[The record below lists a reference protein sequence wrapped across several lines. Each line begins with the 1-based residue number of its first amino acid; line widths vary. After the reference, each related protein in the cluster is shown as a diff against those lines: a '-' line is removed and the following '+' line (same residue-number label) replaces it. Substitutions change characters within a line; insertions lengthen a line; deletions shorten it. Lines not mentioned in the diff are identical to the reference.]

1 MFPSGFIT
9 LTTDFGSDSPYVA
22 AMKGVILTICPT
34 ARIFDLCHGIKPQN
48 VYEGALTLENVARFF
63 PPGTVHIA
71 VVDPGVGTSRDII
84 LAQIGDY
91 YYIAPNN
98 GLLTRV
104 IRQAESD
111 KVSMKFYSL
120 ENRGYWRE
128 AISNTFQGR
137 DVMAP
142 AAAHLLCGMAPQ
154 YMGKPTTSIVEL
166 EIQEPV
172 VESSSITGIVEDVDS
187 FGNLI
192 TNISAKSLV
201 GRALDDSV
209 QISLS
214 GKTVTQG
221 VCQTYGDKPA
231 GAAIAIIDSSDRVE
245 IAVVNGNAAQTFNAA
260 IGDEVVLTWENRQ

>member
-9 LTTDFGSDSPYVA
+9 LTTDFGADSPYVA

-34 ARIFDLCHGIKPQN
+34 ARIFDICHSVKPQN
-48 VYEGALTLENVARFF
+48 VYQGALTLEKVARFF

-104 IRQAESD
+104 IHKAELRS
-111 KVSMKFYSL
+111 VPMKFYSL
-120 ENRGYWRE
+120 QNRGYWRE
-128 AISNTFQGR
+128 AISNTFHGR

-142 AAAHLLCGMAPQ
+142 TAAHLLCGMEPQ
-154 YMGKPTTSIVEL
+154 YMGALTTTIVKL
-166 EIQEPV
+166 EIPEPV
-172 VESSSITGIVEDVDS
+172 VTPTEIAGVVEDVDS

-192 TNISAKSLV
+192 TNISAKLLA
-201 GRALDDSV
+201 GRATDDSV

-221 VCQTYGDKPA
+221 VCRTYGDKPA
-231 GAAIAIIDSSDRVE
+231 GATIAIVDSSNRVE
-245 IAVVNGNAAQTFNAA
+245 IAVVNGNAEQTLNAA
-260 IGDEVVLTWENRQ
+260 VGDEVRLTWL

>member
-1 MFPSGFIT
+1 MHPSGFIT
-9 LTTDFGSDSPYVA
+9 LTTDFGFDSPYVA

-34 ARIFDLCHGIKPQN
+34 AQIIDLCHGVKPQN
-48 VYEGALTLENVARFF
+48 VYLGALTLEKTARFF

-71 VVDPGVGTSRDII
+71 VVDPGVGTSRDIL

-91 YYIAPNN
+91 YYITPNN

-104 IRQAESD
+104 IRQAESNR
-111 KVSMKFYSL
+111 VPMKFYSL

-128 AISNTFQGR
+128 AISNTFHGR

-142 AAAHLLCGMAPQ
+142 AAAHLLRGLSPENMGAPA
-154 YMGKPTTSIVEL
+154 TSVVQL
-166 EIQEPV
+166 EIPEPV
-172 VESSSITGIVEDVDS
+172 VETSAITGTVEDVDS

-192 TNISAKSLV
+192 TNINAKALA

-221 VCQTYGDKPA
+221 VCRTYGNKPA
-231 GAAIAIIDSSDRVE
+231 GEAIAIIDSSDRVE
-245 IAVVNGNAAQTFNAA
+245 IAVVNGNAAQTLNAA
-260 IGDEVVLTWENRQ
+260 VGDEVVLTWFR

>member
-9 LTTDFGSDSPYVA
+9 LTTDFGVDSPYVA

-34 ARIFDLCHGIKPQN
+34 ARIFDICHSVKPQN
-48 VYEGALTLENVARFF
+48 VYQGALTLEKVARFY

-91 YYIAPNN
+91 YYIVPNN

-104 IRQAESD
+104 IRQAKSD
-111 KVSMKFYSL
+111 KVPMKFYSL

-128 AISNTFQGR
+128 AISNTFHGR

-142 AAAHLLCGMAPQ
+142 AAAHLMCGMAPQ
-154 YMGKPTTSIVEL
+154 YMGAPTTDIVQL
-166 EIQEPV
+166 EIPEPI
-172 VESSSITGIVEDVDS
+172 ITPTEIAGIVEDVDS

-192 TNISAKSLV
+192 TNISAIALA
-201 GRALDDSV
+201 GRTTDDSV
-209 QISLS
+209 QITLS

-231 GAAIAIIDSSDRVE
+231 GAPIAIIDSSNCVE
-245 IAVVNGNAAQTFNAA
+245 IAVVNGNAEQTLNATV
-260 IGDEVVLTWENRQ
+260 GDMVVLSWA

>member
-9 LTTDFGSDSPYVA
+9 LTTDFGIDSPYVA

-34 ARIFDLCHGIKPQN
+34 ARIFDVCHSVKPQN
-48 VYEGALTLENVARFF
+48 IYQGALTLEKVARFF

-104 IRQAESD
+104 IRQAELD
-111 KVSMKFYSL
+111 KVSMKFRSL

-128 AISNTFQGR
+128 AISNTFHGR

-154 YMGKPTTSIVEL
+154 YMGVLTTSIVKL
-166 EIQEPV
+166 EIPEPAV
-172 VESSSITGIVEDVDS
+172 SPTEIIGIVEDVDS

-192 TNISAKSLV
+192 TNISAKLLA
-201 GRALDDSV
+201 GRATDDSV

-214 GKTVTQG
+214 GRVVTQG
-221 VCQTYGDKPA
+221 VCRTYGDKPA
-231 GAAIAIIDSSDRVE
+231 GEVIAIIDSSNSVE
-245 IAVVNGNAAQTFNAA
+245 IAVVNGNAAQTFKAA
-260 IGDEVVLTWENRQ
+260 VGDTVVLSWA

>member
-9 LTTDFGSDSPYVA
+9 LTTDFGFDSPYVA

-34 ARIFDLCHGIKPQN
+34 ARIFDICHSVKPQN
-48 VYEGALTLENVARFF
+48 VYQGALTLEKVARFF

-71 VVDPGVGTSRDII
+71 VIDPGVGTSRDII

-104 IRQAESD
+104 IRQAESTR
-111 KVSMKFYSL
+111 VPMKFYSL

-128 AISNTFQGR
+128 AISNTFHGR

-142 AAAHLLCGMAPQ
+142 AAAHLMCGMAPQ
-154 YMGKPTTSIVEL
+154 YMGTLTTSIVKL
-166 EIQEPV
+166 EIPEPV
-172 VESSSITGIVEDVDS
+172 IETSAITGIVEDVDS

-192 TNISAKSLV
+192 TNISAKALA

-209 QISLS
+209 QITLS
-214 GKTVTQG
+214 GKPVTQG
-221 VCQTYGDKPA
+221 VCRTYGDKPA
-231 GAAIAIIDSSDRVE
+231 GSTIALIDSSNRVE
-245 IAVVNGNAAQTFNAA
+245 IAVVNGNAEQTLNAA
-260 IGDEVVLTWENRQ
+260 VGDAVVLTWL

>member
-9 LTTDFGSDSPYVA
+9 LTTDFGADSPYVA

-34 ARIFDLCHGIKPQN
+34 ARIFDICHCVKPQN
-48 VYEGALTLENVARFF
+48 VYQGALTLENVARFF

-104 IRQAESD
+104 IHQAESTRIP
-111 KVSMKFYSL
+111 MKFYSL

-128 AISNTFQGR
+128 AISNTFHGR

-142 AAAHLLCGMAPQ
+142 AAAHLMCGMAPQ
-154 YMGKPTTSIVEL
+154 YMGKPTTTIVKL
-166 EIQEPV
+166 EIPEPV
-172 VESSSITGIVEDVDS
+172 VSPTEIAGIVEDVDS

-192 TNISAKSLV
+192 TNISAKSLA
-201 GRALDDSV
+201 GRATDESV

-214 GKTVTQG
+214 GKTIAQG
-221 VCQTYGDKPA
+221 VCRTYGDKPV
-231 GAAIAIIDSSDRVE
+231 GATIAIIDSSDRIE
-245 IAVVNGNAAQTFNAA
+245 LAIVNGSAEQTLNAAV
-260 IGDEVVLTWENRQ
+260 GDTVVLSWA

>member
-9 LTTDFGSDSPYVA
+9 LTTDFGADSPYVA

-104 IRQAESD
+104 IRQAELD

-120 ENRGYWRE
+120 QNRGYWRE
-128 AISNTFQGR
+128 AISNTFHGR

-142 AAAHLLCGMAPQ
+142 AAAHLMCGMAPQ
-154 YMGKPTTSIVEL
+154 YMGKPTTSIVKL
-166 EIQEPV
+166 EIPEPV
-172 VESSSITGIVEDVDS
+172 VTPTEITGIVEDVDS

-192 TNISAKSLV
+192 TNIGAKTLA
-201 GRALDDSV
+201 GRALDETV

-221 VCQTYGDKPA
+221 VFRTYGDKPA
-231 GAAIAIIDSSDRVE
+231 GSAIAIIDSSDRVE
-245 IAVVNGNAAQTFNAA
+245 IAVVNGNAEQTLNAA
-260 IGDEVVLTWENRQ
+260 VGDKVVLTLL

>member
-1 MFPSGFIT
+1 M
-9 LTTDFGSDSPYVA
+9 TTDFGFDSPYVA

-48 VYEGALTLENVARFF
+48 VYEGALTLENVGRFF

-104 IRQAESD
+104 VRRAKLD
-111 KVSMKFYSL
+111 NVSMKFYSL

-128 AISNTFQGR
+128 AISNTFHGR

-142 AAAHLLCGMAPQ
+142 AAAHLLNGLSPDN
-154 YMGKPTTSIVEL
+154 MGAPTTSIVEL

-172 VESSSITGIVEDVDS
+172 VESSAITGIVEDVDS

-192 TNISAKSLV
+192 TNISAKSLA
-201 GRALDDSV
+201 GRTLDDSV
-209 QISLS
+209 QIALS
-214 GKTVTQG
+214 GRAVTQG

-245 IAVVNGNAAQTFNAA
+245 IAVVNGNAAQTLNAA
-260 IGDEVVLTWENRQ
+260 IGDKVVLTWL

>member
-9 LTTDFGSDSPYVA
+9 LTTDFGFDSPYVA

-34 ARIFDLCHGIKPQN
+34 ARIFDICHSVKPQN
-48 VYEGALTLENVARFF
+48 VYSGALTLGKVARFF

-71 VVDPGVGTSRDII
+71 VVDPGVGTSRDIL

-104 IRQAESD
+104 VHKAELNG
-111 KVSMKFYSL
+111 VPMKFYSL

-128 AISNTFQGR
+128 AISNTFHGR

-154 YMGKPTTSIVEL
+154 YMGAPTTSIVKL
-166 EIQEPV
+166 EIPEPIVTPSEITGV
-172 VESSSITGIVEDVDS
+172 VEDIDS

-192 TNISAKSLV
+192 TNISAKLIAS
-201 GRALDDSV
+201 RATDKSV

-214 GKTVTQG
+214 SRAVTQS
-221 VCQTYGDKPA
+221 VCRTYGDKPA
-231 GAAIAIIDSSDRVE
+231 GTTIAIVDSSNRVE
-245 IAVVNGNAAQTFNAA
+245 IAVVNGNAEQTLNAA
-260 IGDEVVLTWENRQ
+260 VGDTVILTWA

>member
-9 LTTDFGSDSPYVA
+9 LTTDFGIDSPYVA

-34 ARIFDLCHGIKPQN
+34 ARIFDVCHSVKPQN
-48 VYEGALTLENVARFF
+48 IYQGALTLEKVARFF

-71 VVDPGVGTSRDII
+71 VIDPGVGTSRDII

-104 IRQAESD
+104 VHKAELTG
-111 KVSMKFYSL
+111 VSMTFYSL

-128 AISNTFQGR
+128 AISNTFHGR

-154 YMGKPTTSIVEL
+154 YMGVLTTSIVKL
-166 EIQEPV
+166 EIPEPAV
-172 VESSSITGIVEDVDS
+172 SPTEIIGIVEDVD
-187 FGNLI
+187 
-192 TNISAKSLV
+192 
-201 GRALDDSV
+201 
-209 QISLS
+209 
-214 GKTVTQG
+214 
-221 VCQTYGDKPA
+221 
-231 GAAIAIIDSSDRVE
+231 
-245 IAVVNGNAAQTFNAA
+245 
-260 IGDEVVLTWENRQ
+260 

>member
-9 LTTDFGSDSPYVA
+9 LTTDFGVDSPYVA

-34 ARIFDLCHGIKPQN
+34 ARIFDLCHSVKPQN
-48 VYEGALTLENVARFF
+48 IYQGARTLEKVAQFF
-63 PPGTVHIA
+63 PPGTVHVA

-104 IRQAESD
+104 IHKAELIN
-111 KVSMKFYSL
+111 VSMKFYSL
-120 ENRGYWRE
+120 QNRGYWRE
-128 AISNTFQGR
+128 AISNTFHGR

-154 YMGKPTTSIVEL
+154 YMGTPTTSIVRL
-166 EIQEPV
+166 EIPEPV
-172 VESSSITGIVEDVDS
+172 VTPTEITGIVEDVDS

-192 TNISAKSLV
+192 TNINVKLLA
-201 GRALDDSV
+201 GRAADDSFH
-209 QISLS
+209 IALS
-214 GKTVTQG
+214 GRTVTQG
-221 VCQTYGDKPA
+221 VCRTYGEKPV
-231 GAAIAIIDSSDRVE
+231 GATVAIINSSNHVE
-245 IAVVNGNAAQTFNAA
+245 IAVVNGNAAQTFNASV
-260 IGDEVVLTWENRQ
+260 GTKVVLTWV

>member
-9 LTTDFGSDSPYVA
+9 LTTDFGFDSPYVA

-34 ARIFDLCHGIKPQN
+34 ARIFDICHSVKPQN
-48 VYEGALTLENVARFF
+48 IYQGALTLEKTARFF

-104 IRQAESD
+104 IHKAELTG
-111 KVSMKFYSL
+111 VPMKFYSL

-128 AISNTFQGR
+128 AISNTFHGR

-142 AAAHLLCGMAPQ
+142 TAAHLLCGMEPQ
-154 YMGKPTTSIVEL
+154 HMGALTTSIVKL
-166 EIQEPV
+166 EIPEPV
-172 VESSSITGIVEDVDS
+172 VSPTEIAGIVEDVDS

-192 TNISAKSLV
+192 TNISAKLLV
-201 GRALDDSV
+201 GRATDDSV

-214 GKTVTQG
+214 GKTVAQG
-221 VCQTYGDKPA
+221 VCRTYGEKPA
-231 GAAIAIIDSSDRVE
+231 GATIALIDSSNRVE

-260 IGDEVVLTWENRQ
+260 AGDTVVLTWA

>member
-9 LTTDFGSDSPYVA
+9 LTTDFGFDSPYVA

-34 ARIFDLCHGIKPQN
+34 ARIFDICHNVKPQN
-48 VYEGALTLENVARFF
+48 VYQGALTLEKVARFF

-111 KVSMKFYSL
+111 KISMKFYSL
-120 ENRGYWRE
+120 QNRGYWRE
-128 AISNTFQGR
+128 AISNTFHGR

-142 AAAHLLCGMAPQ
+142 AAAHLLRGLPPDH
-154 YMGKPTTSIVEL
+154 MGASTASVVQL
-166 EIQEPV
+166 EIPEPV
-172 VESSSITGIVEDVDS
+172 IETSAITGIVEDVDS

-192 TNISAKSLV
+192 TNINAKFLA

-209 QISLS
+209 QITLS
-214 GKTVTQG
+214 GKPVAQG
-221 VCQTYGDKPA
+221 VCRTYGDKPA

-245 IAVVNGNAAQTFNAA
+245 IAVVNGNAEQTLNAA
-260 IGDEVVLTWENRQ
+260 VGDNVVLTWL

>member
-1 MFPSGFIT
+1 MHPSGFIT
-9 LTTDFGSDSPYVA
+9 LTTDFGVDSPYVA

-34 ARIFDLCHGIKPQN
+34 ARIFDICHGVKPQN
-48 VYEGALTLENVARFF
+48 VYQGAVTLEKVARFF

-104 IRQAESD
+104 IRQAESTR
-111 KVSMKFYSL
+111 VSMKFYSL

-128 AISNTFQGR
+128 AISNTFHGR

-142 AAAHLLCGMAPQ
+142 AAAHLLCGMDPQ
-154 YMGKPTTSIVEL
+154 YMGAPTTSIVKL
-166 EIQEPV
+166 EIPEPV
-172 VESSSITGIVEDVDS
+172 VESAAITGIVEDVDS

-192 TNISAKSLV
+192 TNISAKLLA
-201 GRALDDSV
+201 GRATDESV

-221 VCQTYGDKPA
+221 VCRTYGDKPA
-231 GAAIAIIDSSDRVE
+231 GETIAIIDSSNRVE
-245 IAVVNGNAAQTFNAA
+245 IAVVNGNAAQTLNATS
-260 IGDEVVLTWENRQ
+260 GDTVTLSWA